1 MNPTVSALIPG
12 LIVGLGA
19 AVILFQFAPRFVRV
33 SDALSRLGELSITPT
48 TATDQASRRPL
59 DRAGT
64 WLAGHA
70 PGIPLFSA
78 PVAELDLLDIPVPRF
93 NAAKIRYAL
102 IGFTLPIFIPVL
114 FQLILGQPFLL
125 PLILSPVMALIF
137 WVMPDTQVRAN
148 AKKARREFTRFITVY
163 LQLVAVSLLGVIT
176 VDNALKNAA
185 SVSDSWVFQRIRRE
199 YEAAELTRTSKWD
212 ALENLGRAV
221 GIPAMVDMSRTL
233 KLSEARVGLRDQLI
247 ASHDML
253 RAQVLADD
261 RADAEKGTARMAG
274 PVYASMVPILLLLIA
289 PPILQLTNL

>member
-93 NAAKIRYAL
+93 YAAKIRYAL